1 MQKTNP
7 RTKVWN
13 RPPEFDSIKKHK
25 ILVSDEVCVVNPVT
39 KEEET
44 HIVNTY
50 KEESEIDSHLRAS
63 DFSLEVQIRAGV
75 QLKDC
80 GKYFT
85 PENPEQYTELVAQ
98 LSDQINA
105 QIAKENVKHE
115 PVSEPASEPVIES
128 ALNA

>member
-25 ILVSDEVCVVNPVT
+25 ILVPDEVCVVNPIT

-63 DFSLEVQIRAGV
+63 DFSLEVQIKSGV

-85 PENPEQYTELVAQ
+85 PDNPEQYTELVAH
-98 LSDQINA
+98 LSDEINS
-105 QIAKENVKHE
+105 QIAKENVK
-115 PVSEPASEPVIES
+115 SEPTPEPTLEP
-128 ALNA
+128 APKAE